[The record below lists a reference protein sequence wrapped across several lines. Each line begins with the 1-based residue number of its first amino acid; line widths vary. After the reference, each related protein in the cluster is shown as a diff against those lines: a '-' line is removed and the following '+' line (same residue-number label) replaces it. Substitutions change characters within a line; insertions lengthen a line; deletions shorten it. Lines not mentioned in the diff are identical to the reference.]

1 MAARPCSQPCAR
13 WSRRVLHRTS
23 VPTTGRRSAR
33 RCGSVC
39 AGSRGRLWR
48 RCGNFTASTNC
59 AIRARLFPGIC
70 GSAWCPGQR
79 LRFSRFCGAMNCL
92 PRSLRSRDSAKSCPA
107 TIRSRRSANCGG
119 KCSPFITA
127 KSNGSMI
134 RCRRLFSSRR
144 DISAKSSSRPGRA
157 HLRSSSSPWWGGSPM
172 LGILG
177 ITMRWCSAEG
187 RRFQRM

>member
-70 GSAWCPGQR
+70 GSAWSG
-79 LRFSRFCGAMNCL
+79 
-92 PRSLRSRDSAKSCPA
+92 PA
-107 TIRSRRSANCGG
+107 PAFQPI
-119 KCSPFITA
+119 
-127 KSNGSMI
+127 
-134 RCRRLFSSRR
+134 LRR
-144 DISAKSSSRPGRA
+144 DELPPEIIALEGFSEILSSYYQEQKIGQLWRQVQPVYNREVERLHDSLSQIVFVASAY
-157 HLRSSSSPWWGGSPM
+157 LRE
-172 LGILG
+172 I
-177 ITMRWCSAEG
+177 
-187 RRFQRM
+187 